1 MAIKKIAIRGGHN
14 FQAKG
19 AAGLIDET
27 TEDRKVYK
35 ATKKYLEKMGYSV
48 LDVTPGECD
57 VNTDLHYGVEK
68 AEDWGA
74 DLFISIHFDKC
85 YDEYDGALGT
95 ATWICGT
102 GGQAEIIGKR
112 IVNRV
117 SSGTGLR
124 NRGVRVNPR
133 LYELR
138 KTSMASII
146 IETCFCE
153 ATEDVRIYKE
163 KGSDLIGKLIAEG
176 ISGTS
181 IQTISDNSSS
191 ESCNEGFYESNIT
204 STNATLVGKGSLQVI
219 DKKCNAIKGRYIDSL
234 DRIFVL
240 GIYPSYKFIEVV
252 YPSGNKK
259 YHAYIP
265 IESYKRIQ
273 FDNHMKYQNDGGD
286 TYVWWNPCDVNKKE
300 HNEILKPNQ
309 KASPMY
315 RTNGW
320 LRITFYRENGVATDG
335 YVRYEGNQQERFYK

>member
-204 STNATLVGKGSLQVI
+204 STNATLVGKGSYL
-219 DKKCNAIKGRYIDSL
+219 
-234 DRIFVL
+234 
-240 GIYPSYKFIEVV
+240 
-252 YPSGNKK
+252 
-259 YHAYIP
+259 
-265 IESYKRIQ
+265 
-273 FDNHMKYQNDGGD
+273 
-286 TYVWWNPCDVNKKE
+286 T
-300 HNEILKPNQ
+300 
-309 KASPMY
+309 
-315 RTNGW
+315 
-320 LRITFYRENGVATDG
+320 
-335 YVRYEGNQQERFYK
+335 